1 MFKHH
6 LRGKRFRLRSR
17 VVPVIVDHYYHCE
30 VIFLRN
36 EKRALDFVNAYSL
49 ALFSYENFR

>member
-49 ALFSYENFR
+49 ALF